1 MVKGEVVVA
10 LGVSSEGRIIL
21 SRCQVNRSATL
32 PPPNYTGSEEV
43 GCHAIRRSL
52 VNDKL
57 VELWMGVI
65 HKMSESKLA
74 LSRNELL

>member
-21 SRCQVNRSATL
+21 SRCDVNRSATL
-32 PPPNYTGSEEV
+32 PPPNYTGSKEV
-43 GCHAIRRSL
+43 GCHAVRFGL
-52 VNDKL
+52 VSDKL

-65 HKMSESKLA
+65 HKLSESNLI
-74 LSRNELL
+74 LTRNELL